1 MILIWLQSS
10 GFSDPFVSQFVG
22 GRRTGPDVVRTADKG
37 ISTVKKNTHCKN
49 NGQMLQ
55 TQEWCKPNHIRQIPP
70 ENAKM
75 LESQKLSSSENFQTH
90 KTNVK

>member
-37 ISTVKKNTHCKN
+37 ISTVKKKTHTAKTMAKCCKHRN
-49 NGQMLQ
+49 DAN
-55 TQEWCKPNHIRQIPP
+55 QI
-70 ENAKM
+70 
-75 LESQKLSSSENFQTH
+75 T
-90 KTNVK
+90 